1 MKLVKNQYS
10 LGIRRI
16 VREFVEALSPTYG
29 PAGRKVLIQ
38 DNYNI
43 ISADDGKTVAN
54 HYEIQDEIDNA
65 IVMYVREDMNKTDS
79 RVGDGTTPSAIILN
93 AIVQEASDKSGGLIQ
108 TNPHGLIQD
117 IKKATEEAVEQIKK
131 HSKPVKTKEEL
142 YEVAFNSCNNEE
154 MAKVIS
160 DTLFTI
166 GKDGAVSIEDSPTAK
181 TDIEVVEGMELE
193 KGYVSPYFVN
203 QGDKVVLKDTNVLLV
218 NKKVELLKDLAPV
231 LKGMGEKKES
241 SLLIIAEGF
250 SDDIIN
256 NFLMAKMQGLF
267 RPLLVENPAYGDQKL
282 ELLKDLAVVTGA
294 KIVDDKSNTAISYEG
309 LGKITSVVAKKDSTV
324 IVGSGKKG
332 EVNKRVEEI
341 KETLAK
347 ANEYEKAKL
356 EKRIASLTGGVA
368 ILKVGANTE
377 NEQKTKKL
385 KIEDS
390 INASKAAY
398 RYGIVKGGG
407 RTFEAVK
414 TSSDILNKA
423 LKSPRAV
430 LEANGK
436 EFLDEKVYDPT
447 EVLVAALESGVS
459 IACGIL
465 EMESVIATKREKQ
478 DKIQY

>member
-1 MKLVKNQYS
+1 MKIVRNNYA
-10 LGIRRI
+10 LGIRA
-16 VREFVEALSPTYG
+16 VVKDFVGSLSATYG

-38 DNYNI
+38 DNFQI

-54 HYEIQDEIDNA
+54 HYEIHDEVDNA
-65 IVMYVREDMNKTDS
+65 VVMYVREAMNKTDS
-79 RVGDGTTPSAIILN
+79 RVGDGTTTSAIILGS
-93 AIVQEASDKSGGLIQ
+93 IVEEVSTKSSGLLA
-108 TNPHGLIQD
+108 TNPHGVIQE
-117 IKKATEEAVEQIKK
+117 IRSATEEAVKQIKK
-131 HSKPVKTKEEL
+131 LSKPVKTKDEL
-142 YEVAFNSCNNEE
+142 YEVALNSCNNEE
-154 MAKVIS
+154 IAKVIS

-203 QGDKVVLKDTNVLLV
+203 EGDKVVLKDTNVLLV

-282 ELLKDLAVVTGA
+282 ELLKDIAVVTGA
-294 KIVDDKSNTAISYEG
+294 TIVDEKSAQGITYEA
-309 LGKITSVVAKKDSTV
+309 LGKVTSAVAKKDSTV

-332 EVNKRVEEI
+332 EITKRVEEI
-341 KETLAK
+341 KEVLAK

-385 KIEDS
+385 KIEDA
-390 INASKAAY
+390 INATKAAY

-414 TSSDILNKA
+414 TSSEILNKA
-423 LKSPRAV
+423 LKAPRTV

-465 EMESVIATKREKQ
+465 EMESVIATKREK
-478 DKIQY
+478 KESVQY

>member
-1 MKLVKNQYS
+1 MKLVKNHYS
-10 LGIRRI
+10 AGIKQ
-16 VREFVEALSPTYG
+16 VVKQFVDSLASTYG

-54 HYEIQDEIDNA
+54 HYELPDEGDNA
-65 IVMYVREDMNKTDS
+65 VIMYVREAMNKTDS
-79 RVGDGTTPSAIILN
+79 RVGDGTTTSAIIMGS
-93 AIVQEASDKSGGLIQ
+93 IIEEGSDKSGGLLA
-108 TNPHGLIQD
+108 TNPHGLIQE
-117 IKKATEEAVEQIKK
+117 IRQATEEAVKQIKK
-131 HSKPVKTKEEL
+131 LSKPVKTKEEL
-142 YEVAFNSCNNEE
+142 YEVAYNSCNNEE

-181 TDIEVVEGMELE
+181 TEIEVVEGMELE

-203 QGDKVVLKDTNVLLV
+203 EGEKVVLKNPYVLLA
-218 NKKVELLKDLAPV
+218 NKKVELLKDIVPV
-231 LKGMGEKKES
+231 LKEMVTKGS
-241 SLLIIAEGF
+241 SELLVVAEGF
-250 SDDIIN
+250 SDEIIN
-256 NFLMAKMQGLF
+256 NLIMGKLQGAIK
-267 RPLLVENPAYGDQKL
+267 PLLVENPAYGEEKL

-294 KIVDDKSNTAISYEG
+294 KIVDEKTAQNISFDA
-309 LGKITSVVAKKDSTV
+309 LGKISSAVAKKDSTV
-324 IVGSGKKG
+324 IVGTGKKSDI
-332 EVNKRVEEI
+332 NKRVEEI
-341 KETLAK
+341 KDALSK
-347 ANEYEKAKL
+347 ANEYQKAKL

-385 KIEDS
+385 KIEDA
-390 INASKAAY
+390 INATKAAY
-398 RYGIVKGGG
+398 RYGMVKGGG
-407 RTFEAVK
+407 RTFEAIT
-414 TSSDILNKA
+414 TSSEVLNKA
-423 LKSPRAV
+423 LKAPRQV

-465 EMESVIATKREKQ
+465 EMESVIATKREK
-478 DKIQY
+478 KENIQY

>member
-1 MKLVKNQYS
+1 MKIVRNNYA
-10 LGIRRI
+10 LGIRA
-16 VREFVEALSPTYG
+16 VVKDFVGSLSSTYG

-38 DNYNI
+38 DNFQI

-54 HYEIQDEIDNA
+54 HYEIHDEVDNA
-65 IVMYVREDMNKTDS
+65 VVMYVREAMNKTDS
-79 RVGDGTTPSAIILN
+79 RVGDGTTTSAIILGS
-93 AIVQEASDKSGGLIQ
+93 IVEEVSTKSSGLLA
-108 TNPHGLIQD
+108 TNPHGV
-117 IKKATEEAVEQIKK
+117 IKEIREATEEAVKQIKK
-131 HSKPVKTKEEL
+131 ASKPVKTKEEL
-142 YEVAFNSCNNEE
+142 YEVALNSCNNEE
-154 MAKVIS
+154 IAKVIS

-181 TDIEVVEGMELE
+181 TDIEIVEGMELA
-193 KGYVSPYFVN
+193 KGYVSPYFAN
-203 QGDKVVLKDTNVLLV
+203 EGDKVVLKDTNVLLV
-218 NKKVELLKDLAPV
+218 NKKVELLKDLAPI

-282 ELLKDLAVVTGA
+282 ELLKDLSVITGA
-294 KIVDDKSNTAISYEG
+294 KIVDEKSIESFTYEG
-309 LGKITSVVAKKDSTV
+309 LGRVASVVAKKDSTV
-324 IVGSGKKG
+324 LVGSGKKS
-332 EVNKRVEEI
+332 EINKRVEEI
-341 KETLAK
+341 KAELVK
-347 ANEYEKAKL
+347 ANEYQKNGL

-385 KIEDS
+385 KIEDA
-390 INASKAAY
+390 INATKAAY

-407 RTFEAVK
+407 RTFEAIK

-465 EMESVIATKREKQ
+465 EMESVIATKREK
-478 DKIQY
+478 KENVQY

>member
-1 MKLVKNQYS
+1 MKLVRNNYAG
-10 LGIRRI
+10 GIRQ
-16 VREFVEALSPTYG
+16 VVKDFVGALSATYG

-54 HYEIQDEIDNA
+54 HYEIGDEVDNA
-65 IVMYVREDMNKTDS
+65 VVMYVREAMNKTDD
-79 RVGDGTTPSAIILN
+79 RVKDGTTTSAIILGSIIEHT
-93 AIVQEASDKSGGLIQ
+93 ADKSGGLLAI
-108 TNPHGLIQD
+108 NPHGIIQD
-117 IKKATEEAVEQIKK
+117 IRKGTEEAVKQIKK
-131 HSKPVKTKEEL
+131 LSKPIKTKEEL
-142 YEVAFNSCNNEE
+142 YEVALNSCNNEE
-154 MAKVIS
+154 MAKIIS

-166 GKDGAVSIEDSPTAK
+166 GKDGAITIEDSPTAK

-193 KGYVSPYFVN
+193 KGFVSPYFVN
-203 QGDKVVLKDTNVLLV
+203 EGDKVVLKDTNVLLV
-218 NKKVELLKDLAPV
+218 NKKVELLKDLAPI

-256 NFLMAKMQGLF
+256 NFIMAKMQGLF
-267 RPLLVENPAYGDQKL
+267 RPLLVENPAYGDQKF
-282 ELLKDLAVVTGA
+282 ELLKDIAVITGA
-294 KIVDDKSNTAISYEG
+294 TIVDDKGATNFSYEG
-309 LGKITSVVAKKDSTV
+309 LGKVSSATAKKDSTV
-324 IVGSGKKG
+324 IVGNGKKS
-332 EVNKRVEEI
+332 EITKRVEEV
-341 KETLAK
+341 KEALAK

-385 KIEDS
+385 KIDD
-390 INASKAAY
+390 AVGATKAAY
-398 RYGIVKGGG
+398 RFGIVKGGG
-407 RTFEAVK
+407 RTFEAIK
-414 TSSDILNKA
+414 TSSEILNKA
-423 LKSPRAV
+423 LKAPRQV

-465 EMESVIATKREKQ
+465 EMESVIATKREK
-478 DKIQY
+478 KESVQY